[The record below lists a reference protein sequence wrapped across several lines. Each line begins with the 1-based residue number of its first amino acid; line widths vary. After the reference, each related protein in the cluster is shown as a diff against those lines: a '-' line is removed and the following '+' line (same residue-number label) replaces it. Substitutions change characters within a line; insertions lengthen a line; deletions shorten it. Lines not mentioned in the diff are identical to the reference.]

1 MSETESVRDAFVGL
15 WGAMGPFW
23 GVPPA
28 TARVFGWLISQDEA
42 ATADDIMDGLDM
54 SRGAVSMA
62 CRELRDWGLVHV
74 DRETGGRQ
82 IRYRPETDLEKA
94 IRNIV
99 QTRKRRE
106 WDPMLE
112 RLRDWIPRLERER
125 TAEAQVFRDRL
136 KAIESLVGTVD
147 AMAESFLKGGMVRS
161 LGLKV
166 LVAAAL
172 RSGRQRGRN

>member
-1 MSETESVRDAFVGL
+1 
-15 WGAMGPFW
+15 
-23 GVPPA
+23 
-28 TARVFGWLISQDEA
+28 
-42 ATADDIMDGLDM
+42 
-54 SRGAVSMA
+54 
-62 CRELRDWGLVHV
+62 
-74 DRETGGRQ
+74 
-82 IRYRPETDLEKA
+82 
-94 IRNIV
+94 
-99 QTRKRRE
+99 
-106 WDPMLE
+106 MLE